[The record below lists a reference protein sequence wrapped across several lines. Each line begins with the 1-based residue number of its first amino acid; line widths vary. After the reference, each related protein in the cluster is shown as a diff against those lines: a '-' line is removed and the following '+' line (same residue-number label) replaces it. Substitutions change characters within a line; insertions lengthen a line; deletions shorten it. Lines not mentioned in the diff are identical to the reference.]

1 MPCSICGIHGH
12 NKTTCGKVNNTMPKN
27 SAFYGDFKQN
37 VKNNWD
43 YAKVEKEKSGRKGP
57 VFKKDYSKIKIPKKK
72 VNPFEGYC
80 VFK

>member
-12 NKTTCGKVNNTMPKN
+12 NKKTCGKSNNTMPTN

-43 YAKVEKEKSGRKGP
+43 YAKKEKTKTERKGP
-57 VFKKDYSKIKIPKKK
+57 VFKKDYSKMK
-72 VNPFEGYC
+72 
-80 VFK
+80 